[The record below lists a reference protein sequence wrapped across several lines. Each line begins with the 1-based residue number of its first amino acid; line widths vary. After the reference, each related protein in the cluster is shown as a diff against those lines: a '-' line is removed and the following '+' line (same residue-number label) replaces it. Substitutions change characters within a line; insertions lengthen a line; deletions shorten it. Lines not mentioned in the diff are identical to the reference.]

1 MAQPAD
7 LKRLHA
13 WLQTA
18 LEIEL
23 AVIPPYLVAL
33 LSIELPGNRVPAELI
48 RSVMI
53 EEMLHLALVA
63 NVMNAVGARPRLDR
77 NAIPEFPL
85 TLTFEGKP
93 FRDRAFPVDLAPFS
107 AATIDTFLQIE
118 APRQTHAANMFSV
131 ELGVPAPTVGEFYSK
146 IEDLLVELDA
156 EGGLFRS
163 GTSQISQDYYW
174 AGGGRIVEVTDLATA
189 REALDLVIAQGEGA
203 PQPATSE
210 AAGFT
215 HQMTTGHYFRFL
227 EIAKG
232 RFFGEDDDPAGDP
245 TGATIAVDFS
255 ATYPV
260 KVSPKAADYPAGS
273 PLAKLN
279 DDFNRRYTAM
289 LRQLE
294 EAFNGSPRT
303 LYTAIMDSMHELTPL
318 AHEMMKLPTGEP
330 DGSVGCPTFEWM
342 DS

>member
-1 MAQPAD
+1 MTQSSD
-7 LKRLHA
+7 LGRLHQ

-18 LEIEL
+18 LELEL

-33 LSIELPGNRVPAELI
+33 LSIELPGNRAPAELI

-77 NAIPEFPL
+77 RAIPSYPL

-93 FRDRAFPVDLAPFS
+93 FRDRAFPIDLAPYS
-107 AATIDTFLQIE
+107 EAAIDTFLKIE
-118 APRQTHAANMFSV
+118 MPREIHALNNFAV
-131 ELGVPAPTVGEFYSK
+131 EIDVPALTVGEFYSK
-146 IEDLLVELDA
+146 IEDLLSTLDA
-156 EGGLFRS
+156 MGGLFKPDS
-163 GTSQISQDYYW
+163 SQIAQDFYW
-174 AGGGRIVEVTDLATA
+174 SGGGRIIQVTNLTTA
-189 REALDLVIAQGEGA
+189 RAALDLVITQGEGA
-203 PQPATSE
+203 PQPTTAQ
-210 AAGFT
+210 AAGFGST
-215 HQMTTGHYFRFL
+215 MTIGHYYRFL

-232 RFFGEDDDPAGDP
+232 RLFKKGDDPTGDP
-245 TGATIAVDFS
+245 TGDPISVDF
-255 ATYPV
+255 AAAYPV
-260 KVSPKAADYPAGS
+260 KVNATAADYPAGS

-294 EAFNGSPRT
+294 EAFNGYPKT

-318 AHEMMKLPTGEP
+318 AHDMMKLKTGDP
-330 DGSVGCPTFEWM
+330 DGSVGCPTFEWV